1 MHPSGSRQDGDR
13 GHGGFAID
21 AAAGLAERK
30 EVEQKASSESERE
43 GDLSDQKPRELRR
56 HPSMTSQRS
65 YRSFMS
71 ARSFVSNDM
80 EAGDDGFEET
90 SGDAIAANRD
100 SESDSD
106 SDKFFDAVAV
116 DDEIGGGA
124 MCRRHGPAGQLA

>member
-1 MHPSGSRQDGDR
+1 MHPSGPRQDGNR

-21 AAAGLAERK
+21 AAAGMAEQK
-30 EVEQKASSESERE
+30 EEEQKASSESERE
-43 GDLSDQKPRELRR
+43 GDLSDEEPRELRR
-56 HPSMTSQRS
+56 HPSMASQRS

-71 ARSFVSNDM
+71 ARSFVSNDV
-80 EAGDDGFEET
+80 EAGDDSFEET
-90 SGDAIAANRD
+90 NGDAKSANRD

-124 MCRRHGPAGQLA
+124 MCRRHGRQGNFV